1 MCIISRSL
9 CSFFEGQINIESNCF
24 NLFSRIFLKLKEEV
38 PSIFVFSRI
47 LGTYFEI
54 YCMRRNQGGLNS
66 IHWGIGEWKTA
77 RTSGN
82 GVPGVLGVPVASLTA
97 LQNFIC
103 ITLIRGSGTG
113 AGEAFVPTD
122 FGRSVN
128 SFPTRRSDHVH
139 HITTRSPPPL
149 LIFRHSSVSSIMY

>member
-97 LQNFIC
+97 LQNFIPMYY
-103 ITLIRGSGTG
+103 TNQGQWNRGRGGICPDRFWQINYPFS
-113 AGEAFVPTD
+113 
-122 FGRSVN
+122 N
-128 SFPTRRSDHVH
+128 
-139 HITTRSPPPL
+139 
-149 LIFRHSSVSSIMY
+149 